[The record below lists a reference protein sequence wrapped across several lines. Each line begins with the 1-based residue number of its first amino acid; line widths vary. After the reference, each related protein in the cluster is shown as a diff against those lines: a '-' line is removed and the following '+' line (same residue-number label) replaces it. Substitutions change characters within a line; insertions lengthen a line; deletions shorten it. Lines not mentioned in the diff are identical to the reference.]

1 MSNQTWNT
9 NHLSTDDPAGYQRQV
24 EAEGFEEQ
32 DHWEEDHWEEEE
44 KNRVW
49 EEIEEERNQ
58 VEVCQVPILLNNLSR

>member
-44 KNRVW
+44 KTGSGR
-49 EEIEEERNQ
+49 R
-58 VEVCQVPILLNNLSR
+58 